1 MSVELPPAG
10 TYTVDPERSSIGFST
25 RHMFGLGKV
34 NGTFRVESA
43 SITIAEPVTESAV
56 TAVVDAGSF
65 HTGTPRR
72 DDHVRSPAFLHAE
85 RHPGIR
91 FESTGV
97 SRGTAGVWVVQG
109 HLTVR
114 GLRAPVELT
123 VDALSVE
130 NGSLKI
136 SASAT
141 VDRYRHGLTAAKGV
155 AARHLRLSLSA
166 TAHPDPGPTAP
177 AAGATTAS
185 AVETEAAPAAGSKA
199 ASAAETTAQRE
210 EFPMAPKVAVV
221 YYSSTG
227 TVHELAEAVADGARK
242 EGAEVRLL
250 RVSELAPEEAI
261 ASNDAWSAHAA
272 ATKDIPVATAADI
285 EWADAVVFGTP
296 TRFGNI
302 ASQLKQFIDTLGG
315 LWAQGKLA
323 DKVYSGFTATAT
335 AHGGQESTLL
345 ALYNS
350 VHHFGGI
357 LVTPGYTDPVKFV
370 DGNPYGTSH
379 VNGQGAIPVD
389 DTARSAAEYQGK
401 RVASVTARFT
411 AA

>member
-10 TYTVDPERSSIGFST
+10 TYTVDPERSSISFTT

-43 SITIAEPVTESAV
+43 SITVAEPVTRSTAHAV
-56 TAVVDAGSF
+56 IGAGSF

-72 DDHVRSPAFLHAE
+72 DEHVRSAAFLHAE
-85 RHPGIR
+85 RHPEIR

-97 SRGTAGVWVVQG
+97 SRGAGGAWVVEG

-114 GLRAPVELT
+114 GHRAPVELA
-123 VDALSVE
+123 VDSLSVE

-141 VDRYRHGLTAAKGV
+141 VDRYRHGLTAAKGL
-155 AARHLRLSLSA
+155 AARLLRLTLSA
-166 TAHPDPGPTAP
+166 TAHP
-177 AAGATTAS
+177 AASSVQKTEAAS
-185 AVETEAAPAAGSKA
+185 AVE
-199 ASAAETTAQRE
+199 SAAQRE
-210 EFPMAPKVAVV
+210 ELPMSPKIAVI

-272 ATKDIPVATAADI
+272 ATKDIPIATPADI

-389 DTARSAAEYQGK
+389 DTARAAAVYQGK
-401 RVASVTARFT
+401 RVAAIAARFQ